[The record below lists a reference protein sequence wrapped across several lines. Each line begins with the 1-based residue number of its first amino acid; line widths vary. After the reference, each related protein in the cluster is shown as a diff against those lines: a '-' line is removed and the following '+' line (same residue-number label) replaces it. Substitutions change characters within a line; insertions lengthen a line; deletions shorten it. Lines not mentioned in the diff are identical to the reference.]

1 MMDQDIQ
8 EKPDITEV
16 IAPVIDQETA
26 NQDRKLMLKTRFK
39 LIEASVATF
48 IVMILIAINQGKK
61 LFLFDFIT
69 QSDDDIDT
77 IRSIFS
83 GQIFG
88 MIIYG
93 FLAFVLAYS
102 LYFWMYYQ
110 KRIKLDP
117 DKRILDFSA
126 LKKRYDFYDLIG
138 VVPVFLAVV
147 VILNAFFF
155 SPAIVHGPSMEPTF
169 YENDAVMIY
178 HFAIHY
184 EHDDVIIYDRGDALL
199 IKRLVALP
207 GDMLLVNDDG
217 VFVNG
222 EKVGTINVGSLAYY
236 QPYSGI
242 IPSGYYY
249 LLGDNAAE
257 SNDSRYFGLIN
268 EADLLG
274 KVIVKINGSN

>member
-1 MMDQDIQ
+1 MMDPNIQDIP
-8 EKPDITEV
+8 EIIVEIEPI
-16 IAPVIDQETA
+16 IDQEA
-26 NQDRKLMLKTRFK
+26 LADDRKLMKKTRYK
-39 LIEASVATF
+39 LIEATASTL

-61 LFLFDFIT
+61 LFLFDFVSS
-69 QSDDDIDT
+69 SDVDTDT

-83 GQIFG
+83 GRIFG
-88 MIIYG
+88 LIIYG

-102 LYFWMYYQ
+102 LYFWFYYQ
-110 KRIKLDP
+110 KRQKIDP
-117 DKRILDFSA
+117 DHRYADLPA

-178 HFAIHY
+178 HFVNHY
-184 EHDDVIIYDRGDALL
+184 KQNDVIIYDRGDALL

-207 GDMLLVNDDG
+207 GDLLLVNDEG

-236 QPYSGI
+236 EPYSGI
-242 IPSGYYY
+242 VPVGYYY

-268 EADLLG
+268 GTDLLG